1 MTKAY
6 LSGSII
12 LVSERSGAIV
22 ALLYNIVK
30 GKFMNDLLTRL
41 IANAEVAKNIQA
53 EADRAKALYELGII
67 KMSEQRAVYE

>member
-6 LSGSII
+6 LSASII
-12 LVSERSGAIV
+12 LVSERCGAIV

-53 EADRAKALYELGII
+53 EADRAKALYELGVI
-67 KMSEQRAVYE
+67 KMSESRAVYE